1 MLVPAIFSHF
11 TLTAVEP
18 TIRLMVGST
27 TQNANDKCNDC
38 VVALGGWSF
47 TRIEPHGTFSEKRSG
62 QISTLWKII
71 YWMQC
76 LSYDMCSSMLS
87 LKFFVYSNKHSAQS
101 EHRDQKTRQ
110 VVVTYKKLKTMG
122 NHYLSGPKSGRR
134 ALFKLIFYW

>member
-1 MLVPAIFSHF
+1 
-11 TLTAVEP
+11 
-18 TIRLMVGST
+18 
-27 TQNANDKCNDC
+27 
-38 VVALGGWSF
+38 
-47 TRIEPHGTFSEKRSG
+47 
-62 QISTLWKII
+62 
-71 YWMQC
+71 
-76 LSYDMCSSMLS
+76 MCSSMLS

>member
-18 TIRLMVGST
+18 TVS
-27 TQNANDKCNDC
+27 DHPKCNDC
-38 VVALGGWSF
+38 VVALGRWSF
-47 TRIEPHGTFSEKRSG
+47 TRIEPHGAFSEKRSG
-62 QISTLWKII
+62 HISTLWKII

-76 LSYDMCSSMLS
+76 LSYDTCSSMLS
-87 LKFFVYSNKHSAQS
+87 LKFFVFSNKHSAQS
-101 EHRDQKTRQ
+101 EHRDQKTCQ

-134 ALFKLIFYW
+134 HLQKVVVVLEVPTERL